1 MKNMKLA
8 ISILTLLIAF
18 FISSSH
24 AAEQQDIVVL
34 TNYVGKTY
42 QEMYKE
48 LGAPADKTGYT
59 IEHAPTKGW
68 NHGELF
74 SKYPKNEKNKDI
86 QIMEVIWAA
95 GDFNIYACYHMIN
108 ERNVCLV
115 AKRIKKDA
123 RF

>member
-1 MKNMKLA
+1 M
-8 ISILTLLIAF
+8 TLLTAF
-18 FISSSH
+18 CTSPSR
-24 AAEQQDIVVL
+24 AAEQQDIVAL

-42 QEMYKE
+42 QEMHKE
-48 LGAPADKTGYT
+48 LGAPTDKTSYT

-86 QIMEVIWAA
+86 QIMEVTWTA
-95 GDFNIYACYHMIN
+95 GDFNIHACYHKIK
-108 ERNVCLV
+108 EQDVCFV
-115 AKRIKKDA
+115 AKKIRRDV